1 MDGKIQIS
9 QNEGRVILQT
19 DFGMQVTY
27 DEDWAV
33 MVAIPSSYFGA
44 TCGLCG
50 NFNEDAEDEMKLAD
64 GTQAASMED
73 WAESWRDPSCQDD
86 CGGQG
91 TLQDTEGCG
100 ELGWGAFQS
109 IFGEKKGGSMHGSGA
124 GCLGI
129 AAQVTK
135 LMLVGINLANISSTG
150 EGLCWSFHAKPPQN
164 LSYLTSDVH
173 NMQNNV
179 FFKSCLHG
187 VSWGPQIACRHQ
199 LRQPP
204 VQEPNVPLSQET
216 AHLILF

>member
-1 MDGKIQIS
+1 MNDQLTRLPATLKDGKIQIS

-19 DFGMQVTY
+19 DFGLQVTY

-33 MVAIPSSYFGA
+33 MVAVPSSYFGA

-64 GTQAASMED
+64 GTQAASVED

-100 ELGWGAFQS
+100 ELGWGGSKAFL
-109 IFGEKKGGSMHGSGA
+109 GRKKGNLCMVLV
-124 GCLGI
+124 LGI

-164 LSYLTSDVH
+164 LS
-173 NMQNNV
+173 
-179 FFKSCLHG
+179 
-187 VSWGPQIACRHQ
+187 
-199 LRQPP
+199 
-204 VQEPNVPLSQET
+204 
-216 AHLILF
+216 